1 MIINSN
7 YIYILFTSFTM
18 VLINILFACKYC
30 KCRQKLN
37 NILYIIVISIKS
49 DKIHIYIDVL
59 YMSLINRFIHFSIY
73 SIYNIYRLAY
83 IQKPHKNFIRK
94 KQFRKQTKVQ

>member
-30 KCRQKLN
+30 KCNQNTNKNL
-37 NILYIIVISIKS
+37 IFSVISIKTG
-49 DKIHIYIDVL
+49 KMYIYMDGL
-59 YMSLINRFIHFSIY
+59 LNTMNNRFLQIFIY
-73 SIYNIYRLAY
+73 HIYNIYRLAY

-94 KQFRKQTKVQ
+94 KQFRKQTKV

>member
-30 KCRQKLN
+30 KCTQKIN
-37 NILYIIVISIKS
+37 NILNITVVRIKS
-49 DKIHIYIDVL
+49 DKINIYIGIF
-59 YMSLINRFIHFSIY
+59 LIYLISRCIHFFIY
-73 SIYNIYRLAY
+73 SIYNIYRLEY
-83 IQKPHKNFIRK
+83 MQKPGKNFICK
-94 KQFRKQTKVQ
+94 KQFIKQSKVQ